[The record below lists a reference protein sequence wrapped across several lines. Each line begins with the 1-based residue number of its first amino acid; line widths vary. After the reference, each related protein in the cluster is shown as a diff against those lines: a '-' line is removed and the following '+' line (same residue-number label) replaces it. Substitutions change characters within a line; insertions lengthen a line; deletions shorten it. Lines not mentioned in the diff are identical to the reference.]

1 MCGQYSAVKFP
12 PHPHPFRKLLF
23 CMFSLFNFSSIFPG
37 GSADPIC
44 PYVRTH
50 IALWCAGYA
59 NIIRQLFPPFATSSF
74 TPNFTGYDL
83 ENIDWYEAHE
93 AMAQS
98 PNDALFIVILP
109 PLNCCRADSVYQ
121 LSTRQS

>member
-1 MCGQYSAVKFP
+1 MCGQHSAVKFP
-12 PHPHPFRKLLF
+12 PPIHSENCFLHVFAFLISHPF
-23 CMFSLFNFSSIFPG
+23 FPVG

-59 NIIRQLFPPFATSSF
+59 NIIRQLFPPFSTSSF

-121 LSTRQS
+121 LSAKQS